1 MTHKLLIFFLLF
13 SAFQVHSHTKKQ
25 IDSLAVILNTSEDFI
40 ERTEK
45 CKILLELSSFYL
57 SIDNNES
64 VGDSIGKSALILAY
78 SIENPNVSLKYYN
91 QYLEIKREMH
101 SWNIEPQ
108 IIKQTESLLEKST
121 NLNTQCNTYFLLSD
135 YYLSTYE
142 ADIAKVYASKAV
154 QLAKQTNNDTL
165 IIKSHLVIGECFNK
179 EMEKVDAFQEFA
191 TAMTKS
197 EKLGNTELAILCYEN
212 LANFYA
218 SIGVNEKAKDYLRK
232 KLLKLGRKSSVD
244 SNEIVRIWIKFEE
257 LDFNPNFTLDHNSRA
272 NRIFK
277 YAD

>member
-1 MTHKLLIFFLLF
+1 M
-13 SAFQVHSHTKKQ
+13 
-25 IDSLAVILNTSEDFI
+25 AVILNTSEDFI

-64 VGDSIGKSALILAY
+64 VGNSIGKSALILAS

-108 IIKQTESLLEKST
+108 IIKQIEILVEKST
-121 NLNTQCNTYFLLSD
+121 KIKTQCNAFILLSD
-135 YYLSTYE
+135 YYLTAYE
-142 ADIAKVYASKAV
+142 ADIAKVYASKAM

-165 IIKSHLVIGECFNK
+165 IIKSHLAMGECFNK

-191 TAMTKS
+191 TAVTRS
-197 EKLGNTELAILCYEN
+197 ERLGNTELAILCYEN

-218 SIGVNEKAKDYLRK
+218 KYTN
-232 KLLKLGRKSSVD
+232 
-244 SNEIVRIWIKFEE
+244 
-257 LDFNPNFTLDHNSRA
+257 LDFNFNPESKYNLELEAMYGSLNYPEANFEKKSESIINQTTKVKGAFNNAQVSNDALVTINTFQGRVYL
-272 NRIFK
+272 K
-277 YAD
+277 